1 MVNIDKSYEV
11 LNEKYRGRKPKIG
24 LRKDGK
30 KYIFKYGVVNYE
42 MYAELIAERLGIQ
55 IGIDMAH
62 YEAAHMDN
70 RIGVITDNFLGRDDL
85 IITSDKLREY
95 IQILFNEN
103 NINFDVKDSSI
114 LNIIEAVWTYDNN
127 INIENLSYELMKR
140 WLFYGLI
147 LESDKNST
155 NISFIKTID
164 GLKLSPDYDNS
175 SMCELSKNI
184 SNYIPMLYRG
194 YDIYSFTDG
203 VTSKLHLS
211 KKTDGLSFLEEY
223 KIFVEKYGDICGNVL
238 NTFENIDVDL
248 AIKEVEKINKIEVPY
263 EVKFWVR
270 KVIYTR
276 FTDMKNI
283 YKNITGCKIKI
294 I

>member
-155 NISFIKTID
+155 NISFIKTPE

-175 SMCELSKNI
+175 SMCQLNKNI
-184 SNYIPMLYRG
+184 NNMIPMLYRG

-203 VTSKLHLS
+203 VNNQLHLS
-211 KKTDGLSFLEEY
+211 KKTENLSFFEEF
-223 KIFVEKYGDICGNVL
+223 KVFAEKYSDVCMQIL
-238 NTFENIDVDL
+238 ESFDAIDVDK
-248 AIKEVEKINKIEVPY
+248 AIETVEMINKIDVPY
-263 EVKFWVR
+263 EVKFWVN
-270 KVIYTR
+270 KVINTR
-276 FTDMKNI
+276 LADLKAI
-283 YKNITGCKIKI
+283 YKNVSKKI
-294 I
+294 